1 MTALN
6 FAVPTRELP
15 SPMALAT
22 RPGPAAEL
30 ITLSE
35 AARLAGVHRD
45 TVRAWAARGELAAV
59 RETGR
64 RELRVRRGDLE
75 RLLEDRQRAT
85 RKGRRKRPAAVRI
98 LNPTSADPLRRLA
111 SELSGAETLQP
122 VFEEVLDNSQGLFHA
137 DRAGLWLWH
146 PQREHPLEL
155 VARRDFPDDIAQR
168 VMAATGDSNLAGFEA
183 LRSETVL
190 VYRDA
195 ADPRITEDMREGY
208 AQHGIASL
216 CFVPAI

>member
-1 MTALN
+1 MTAPN
-6 FAVPTRELP
+6 FAVPPRELP
-15 SPMALAT
+15 SPMVLAT

-45 TVRAWAARGELAAV
+45 TVRAWTARGELAAV

-64 RELRVRRGDLE
+64 
-75 RLLEDRQRAT
+75 
-85 RKGRRKRPAAVRI
+85 
-98 LNPTSADPLRRLA
+98 
-111 SELSGAETLQP
+111 
-122 VFEEVLDNSQGLFHA
+122 
-137 DRAGLWLWH
+137 
-146 PQREHPLEL
+146 REHPLEL

-195 ADPRITEDMREGY
+195 ADPRITEDMREVY

-216 CFVPAI
+216 CFVPAIFRGAPLAL